1 MSTYRLKDF
10 VDPIA
15 ITVQDPANSGFERFV
30 GLEHY
35 DSNELVI
42 KRFSGVEL
50 LTTNA
55 KAFQKNDLL
64 IARRNVYLRRAGV
77 VYFDGITSGDS
88 IVLRVKED
96 CEKQTG
102 ISRELA
108 QRVLPLV
115 LNTDRFWIYA
125 NKHADGMNSKR
136 ISKDTLLDY
145 EFDLPS
151 IEEQKVLADKL
162 WAAYKVK
169 ESYRQ
174 LLFTTDEMLKAKF
187 QEMFGDVDNNKHN
200 FPVEALG
207 KICECYAG
215 ATPSTEKSEYWN
227 GGTIPWMSSGEVHK
241 KFVTY
246 TDAFI
251 TTEGYNHSSTKMVPI
266 HSIVVALAGQG
277 KTRGTVAV
285 NEIELCTNQSLCAI
299 VPSSTINYLYLFHNL
314 NSRYLEI
321 RNMAGD
327 IAGRGGLNLKIINS
341 IKVILPPMELQQQF
355 AEIATQAEATKASL
369 RASIEAIDRV
379 IRSLINQ

>member
-1 MSTYRLKDF
+1 M
-10 VDPIA
+10 DPIA

-55 KAFQKNDLL
+55 KAFQKNDIL

-108 QRVLPLV
+108 QRILPLV
-115 LNTDRFWIYA
+115 LNTDKFWIYA

-174 LLFTTDEMLKAKF
+174 LLSTTDEMLKAKF
-187 QEMFGDVDNNKHN
+187 QEMFGDVVNSTIHN
-200 FPVEALG
+200 IAKVVSGKSIPTKLEDIVGPVAYVKVADFNLEG
-207 KICECYAG
+207 N
-215 ATPSTEKSEYWN
+215 EKYI
-227 GGTIPWMSSGEVHK
+227 TTSSR
-241 KFVTY
+241 FVTKEN
-246 TDAFI
+246 A
-251 TTEGYNHSSTKMVPI
+251 NLSKNVPI
-266 HSIVVALAGQG
+266 GSILFAKNGAAAMSNKKRLTKIDCCIDMNTLAVIPNKAKALPEFLLAFFESINIADHVRQG
-277 KTRGTVAV
+277 AIPSISPKD
-285 NEIELCTNQSLCAI
+285 IEN
-299 VPSSTINYLYLFHNL
+299 
-314 NSRYLEI
+314 
-321 RNMAGD
+321 
-327 IAGRGGLNLKIINS
+327 IALH
-341 IKVILPPMELQQQF
+341 LPPMELQQKF

-379 IRSLINQ
+379 IKSLINQ